1 MANGWGPV
9 ISWRRQ
15 RHRSAVRV
23 GGALAVVEDVDAAPG
38 ATWDVHVKLPEGGIL
53 SGRCR
58 GGQFAG
64 ERAAEA
70 VLRAA
75 TVELG
80 EARGRLVR
88 VLEAAAAARR

>member
-1 MANGWGPV
+1 MIP
-9 ISWRRQ
+9 WRRQ

-23 GGALAVVEDVDAAPG
+23 GGALAVVEDVDAVPG
-38 ATWDVHVKLPEGGIL
+38 ATWDVHVQLPEGGIL

-58 GGQFAG
+58 GGQLAG

-75 TVELG
+75 TVGLG
-80 EARGRLVR
+80 EARGRLIE
-88 VLEAAAAARR
+88 VLRAKAATEEAGR